1 MDDERVVNRLRKVAD
16 PASPDPAFLER
27 MYEELAGELRFRP
40 ARQSAVRPS
49 RNGMA
54 RRLTLLAAA
63 VVLTLLMVGGALLV
77 GAIVDRE
84 RRPDVIPSL
93 LERIR
98 GAGVVRIAVR
108 PDRPQV
114 TGPREVR
121 SGFDVD
127 VATEIG
133 RRLDLRVELVF
144 TPVDEIIT
152 GRGEWDIALPSS
164 VVEPGAFVTTTSYY
178 AWPVRLIVPA
188 GSTADGPGDLSGST
202 ICVVTGS
209 GGQTWLNGRF
219 RGTSVTPVAVPPTPS
234 AVHRLATDEAC
245 AADVDAGASSAFITA
260 GWSDAD
266 LAARP
271 ALKRVGEAIF
281 TEARPIIAVR
291 GEPDPAELIAE
302 IDRFLAAMRSDG
314 TLADF
319 SRSRFG
325 GLDLSQPP
333 TP

>member
-16 PASPDPAFLER
+16 SASPDPAFLER
-27 MYEELAGELRFRP
+27 MYEELAEELRFRP
-40 ARQSAVRPS
+40 ARQSGVRPS
-49 RNGMA
+49 RSGMA

-63 VVLTLLMVGGALLV
+63 VVLTLSMVGGALLV
-77 GAIVDRE
+77 GGVVDRQPT
-84 RRPDVIPSL
+84 PDAIPAL

-98 GAGVVRIAVR
+98 DAGVVRIAVR

-114 TGPREVR
+114 TGPGGVR

-127 VATEIG
+127 VATDIG
-133 RRLDLRVELVF
+133 RRLGLRVELVF
-144 TPVDEIIT
+144 TPVDEMLT

-164 VVEPGAFVTTTSYY
+164 AVEPGTFATTAPYY
-178 AWPVRLIVPA
+178 DWPVRLIVPA
-188 GSTADGPGDLSGST
+188 RSAADGPGDLSGST

-209 GGQTWLNGRF
+209 GGETWLDGRF

-271 ALKRVGEAIF
+271 ALKRAGEAIF
-281 TEARPIIAVR
+281 TEARPIIAVH
-291 GEPDPAELIAE
+291 GEQDPAELVAE
-302 IDRFLAAMRSDG
+302 IDRILAAMRSDG

>member
-16 PASPDPAFLER
+16 SASPDPAFLER
-27 MYEELAGELRFRP
+27 MYQELAEELRFRP
-40 ARQSAVRPS
+40 ARQSGVRPS
-49 RNGMA
+49 RSGMA

-63 VVLTLLMVGGALLV
+63 VVLTLSMVGGALLV
-77 GAIVDRE
+77 GAVVDRQPT
-84 RRPDVIPSL
+84 PDAIPAL

-98 GAGVVRIAVR
+98 DTGVVRIAVR

-114 TGPREVR
+114 TGPGGVR

-127 VATEIG
+127 VATDIG
-133 RRLDLRVELVF
+133 RRLGLRVELVF
-144 TPVDEIIT
+144 TPVDEMLT

-164 VVEPGAFVTTTSYY
+164 AVEPGTFATTAPYY
-178 AWPVRLIVPA
+178 DWPVRLIVPA
-188 GSTADGPGDLSGST
+188 RSAADGPGDLSGST

-209 GGQTWLNGRF
+209 GGETWLDGRF

-266 LAARP
+266 LATRP
-271 ALKRVGEAIF
+271 ALKRAGEAIF
-281 TEARPIIAVR
+281 TEARPIIAVH
-291 GEPDPAELIAE
+291 GEQDSAELIAE
-302 IDRFLAAMRSDG
+302 IDRILAAMRSDG

>member
-1 MDDERVVNRLRKVAD
+1 MDDERLVNRLRKVAD
-16 PASPDPAFLER
+16 PATPDPAFLER
-27 MYEELAGELRFRP
+27 MYEELAEELRFRP
-40 ARQSAVRPS
+40 ARQSAVRAS
-49 RNGMA
+49 RRRTA

-63 VVLTLLMVGGALLV
+63 VVLALSMVGGALLV

-84 RRPDVIPSL
+84 RRPDVTPSL
-93 LERIR
+93 LERVRDADAI
-98 GAGVVRIAVR
+98 RIAVR

-114 TGPREVR
+114 TAPGGVR
-121 SGFDVD
+121 SGFDID

-133 RRLDLRVELVF
+133 RRLGLRVELVF

-164 VVEPGAFVTTTSYY
+164 AVEPGAFATTASYY
-178 AWPVRLIVPA
+178 DWPVRLIVPA
-188 GSTADGPGDLSGST
+188 GSTAAGPGDLSGTT
-202 ICVVTGS
+202 ICVVVGS
-209 GGQTWLNGRF
+209 GGEAWLDGRF
-219 RGTSVTPVAVPPTPS
+219 RGTSPTPVAIPPTPS
-234 AVHRLATDEAC
+234 AVRRLATDEAC
-245 AADVDAGASSAFITA
+245 AADVDAGASAALVTA

-271 ALKRVGEAIF
+271 ALTRVGEAIF
-281 TEARPIIAVR
+281 TEARPIIAVH
-291 GEPDPAELIAE
+291 GEQDPAELIAE
-302 IDRFLAAMRSDG
+302 IDRILAAMRSDG